1 MSNVFEECK
10 TLNDGSKIPVL
21 GLGTWF
27 IDNSKA
33 SEAVRNAIQLGYRH
47 IDTAEAYANEEG
59 VGKGIMSSGIPR
71 EEIFLTTK
79 LAAEAKDYDTAAE
92 MIDESLEK
100 LGTGYIDLMIIH
112 SPQPWNDFRGGDYK
126 EGNLAAWKALEDA
139 QAAGKIKSI
148 GVSNFKLED
157 LQNILQNGSVKPAV
171 NQVLMHIGQ
180 VPKDIIDFCK
190 KSDIAV
196 EAYSPV
202 AHGEILKREDV
213 REMADKYGVCV
224 PQLCIR
230 YDLQLGVIALP
241 KTSNPEH
248 MAQNADLDFVI
259 SDEDMEILDNLTP
272 PEDYGE
278 FSVFPVF
285 SGK

>member
-1 MSNVFEECK
+1 MKNTFEEVK
-10 TLNDGSKIPVL
+10 SLSDGNLIPVL

-27 IDNSKA
+27 IDDDQA
-33 SEAVRNAIQLGYRH
+33 PEAVKAAIQLGYRH
-47 IDTAEAYANEEG
+47 IDTAEAYGNEAG
-59 VGKGIMSSGIPR
+59 VGKGIMTSGVPR

-79 LAAEAKDYDTAAE
+79 LAAEAKDYDTAAK

-112 SPQPWNDFRGGDYK
+112 SPQPWNDFRGADYK
-126 EGNLAAWKALEDA
+126 EGNLAAWRALEDA
-139 QAAGKIKSI
+139 QKAGKVRSI
-148 GVSNFKLED
+148 GVSNFKVED
-157 LQNILQNGSVKPAV
+157 LENILQNGTVKPAV

-180 VPKDIIDFCK
+180 VPTEIIDFCQAN
-190 KSDIAV
+190 DIAV

-213 REMADKYGVCV
+213 KEMADKYSVSV

-230 YDLQLGVIALP
+230 YDLQKGAVALP
-241 KTSNPEH
+241 KTANPDH
-248 MAQNADLDFVI
+248 MKQNADLDFVI
-259 SDEDMEILDNLTP
+259 SDEDMEILDQLTP

-278 FSVFPVF
+278 YSVFPVF

>member
-1 MSNVFEECK
+1 MNTIFEETK
-10 TLNDGSKIPVL
+10 NLNDGSKIPVL

-27 IDNSKA
+27 IDNA
-33 SEAVRNAIQLGYRH
+33 DAPEAVKNAIKLGYRH

-59 VGKGIMSSGIPR
+59 VGKGIMESSVPR

-79 LAAEAKDYDTAAE
+79 LAAEAKDYDTAAK

-126 EGNLAAWKALEDA
+126 EGNLEAWRALEEA
-139 QAAGKIKSI
+139 QAEGKIRSI
-148 GVSNFKLED
+148 GVSNFKIED
-157 LQNILQNGSVKPAV
+157 LENILENGTVKPAV

-180 VPKDIIDFCK
+180 VPTEIIDFCQANN
-190 KSDIAV
+190 IAV

-213 REMADKYGVCV
+213 KEMADKYGVSV

-230 YDLQLGVIALP
+230 YDLQKGAIALP
-241 KTSNPEH
+241 KTANPEH
-248 MAQNADLDFVI
+248 MKQNADLNFVI
-259 SDEDMEILDNLTP
+259 SDEDMETLDQLTP

-278 FSVFPVF
+278 YTIFPVF